1 MSDKGREMKAEYK
14 SPHRSKRKSRRY
26 IFVVTS
32 LILIIALLFGNA
44 AYRAAK
50 EKYLLYNYP
59 LKYEEYVEK
68 YSKENG
74 VDKFLIYAIIKT
86 ESNFN
91 SNAVSNVGARGL
103 MQIMDE
109 TFQWVRYR
117 LSDSDETEY
126 GTMFDPEQN
135 IRYGSYLIGYLLNYF
150 GSMDE
155 AVCAYHAGAGSV
167 DSWPQNSKYSKDGKA
182 LDTIPASDTKHYLNK
197 IKDALKKYQ
206 KIYTEDNKNA

>member
-1 MSDKGREMKAEYK
+1 MRAEYK
-14 SPHRSKRKSRRY
+14 PSHGKKRKNRRY
-26 IFVVTS
+26 FFAVTS
-32 LILIIALLFGNA
+32 LILITVLLFGNA
-44 AYRAAK
+44 AYKAAR

-59 LKYEEYVEK
+59 MKYEEYVEK

-91 SNAVSNVGARGL
+91 SDAVSNVGARGL

-117 LSDSDETEY
+117 LSDSDETQY

-155 AVCAYHAGAGSV
+155 AICAYHAGVGSV
-167 DSWPQNSKYSKDGKA
+167 DSWLGNSSYSKDGKT
-182 LDTIPASDTKHYLNK
+182 LDTVPASDTKHYLNK

-206 KIYTEDNKNA
+206 KIYMEDNKNA